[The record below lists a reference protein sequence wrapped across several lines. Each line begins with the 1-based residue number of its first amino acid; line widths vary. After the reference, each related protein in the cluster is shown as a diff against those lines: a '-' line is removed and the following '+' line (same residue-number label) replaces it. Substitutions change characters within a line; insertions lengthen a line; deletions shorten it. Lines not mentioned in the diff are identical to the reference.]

1 MNSGG
6 HNRTKVHHTML
17 VPEKLKDDFI
27 SSQPL
32 HCHNNSRTKS
42 CRNEIW
48 LQQINKQKY
57 FVASSMITYSRCVFV

>member
-1 MNSGG
+1 
-6 HNRTKVHHTML
+6 